1 VVLALREVRV
11 RAPKEG
17 DEMID
22 PNAEALRLVRECLT
36 PQARAA
42 LGHLLNNAL
51 APVVLGVDLL
61 PWQCRAEIIDEVS
74 RLRGVV
80 ASLVRT
86 D

>member
-1 VVLALREVRV
+1 
-11 RAPKEG
+11 
-17 DEMID
+17 MID

-61 PWQCRAEIIDEVS
+61 PWQCRA
-74 RLRGVV
+74 
-80 ASLVRT
+80 
-86 D
+86 

>member
-1 VVLALREVRV
+1 VRV
-11 RAPKEG
+11 GAPKEG

-22 PNAEALRLVRECLT
+22 PNVEAMRIVRECLT
-36 PQARAA
+36 PRARAA